1 MMEQQQDNSHPAPAP
16 ASNPAPNQGQEAV
29 RAPATT
35 TPPTPAATPTPAPA
49 PAPET
54 TLQADGAPQIAP
66 ADNAIEISMQEQSYA
81 SSGTLQRQSHIKT
94 ETIIK
99 HDDNFRPLK
108 FRNIDE
114 DKTVIGIHENDKDFR
129 EFAMADFASDETN
142 HFEGEDKNSQEQKI
156 EDMFFEEPQTPEETK
171 IEEPAP
177 PVISEEFLK
186 SLHESAY
193 AQGFQEGKK
202 LAAIDAERNLNAA
215 LAQAR
220 AEIVTH
226 SEDDL
231 LVKIV
236 KVIQSG
242 LEDMRN
248 AERDR
253 DVYMLMLMLEILRKI
268 LPGVVKKYGTIEIE
282 HFFQEIMKTINQ
294 SSMLEITLPKYE
306 GIDFVGKVKYMLREK
321 FSSDEEMEKY
331 ITIKEGKNL
340 DLSDCE
346 VAWKN
351 GSAERNYDVIW
362 ADIERILTRHM
373 WLGLPEDELHELG
386 DEAQSEIQS
395 ETQSDAQIETQDER
409 PNVVIGALAEAE
421 TAPNEPHSPADEQ
434 ADKAALDENL
444 TNPQDNP
451 TIEEMR
457 PPS

>member
-1 MMEQQQDNSHPAPAP
+1 MEQQQDNPHPAPAP
-16 ASNPAPNQGQEAV
+16 NPTSNPIVNKGQEAV
-29 RAPATT
+29 
-35 TPPTPAATPTPAPA
+35 PAPA
-49 PAPET
+49 PMPAPEPASAPPET
-54 TLQADGAPQIAP
+54 TLQADGASQIAP
-66 ADNAIEISMQEQSYA
+66 ADNLIEISTQEQDYVSR
-81 SSGTLQRQSHIKT
+81 GTFQRQSKVKK

-99 HDDNFRPLK
+99 HDDNFRPLQ

-114 DKTVIGIHENDKDFR
+114 DKTITGIHKNDAGFK
-129 EFAMADFASDETN
+129 EFSMADFAPDGEN
-142 HFEGEDKNSQEQKI
+142 HLEGEDENSHEQKI
-156 EDMFFEEPQTPEETK
+156 EEVFFEEVQTPEETK
-171 IEEPAP
+171 IEEPAL

-193 AQGFQEGKK
+193 MQGFQEGKK

-215 LAQAR
+215 LTQAR
-220 AEIVTH
+220 EDIITH

-242 LEDMRN
+242 VDDMRN

-268 LPGVVKKYGTIEIE
+268 LPGVVKKYGTVEIE

-294 SSMLEITLPKYE
+294 SSMLAITLPKYE

-321 FSSDEEMEKY
+321 FPSDEEMEKY
-331 ITIKEGKNL
+331 ITIKEGANL

-362 ADIERILTRHM
+362 GDIERILTRHM

-386 DEAQSEIQS
+386 DEAQSETQNDGQA
-395 ETQSDAQIETQDER
+395 ETQ
-409 PNVVIGALAEAE
+409 
-421 TAPNEPHSPADEQ
+421 TAPDEPL
-434 ADKAALDENL
+434 DKAASDENS
-444 TNPQDNP
+444 TNSQDNSN
-451 TIEEMR
+451 IEEMQ
-457 PPS
+457 PLS

>member
-16 ASNPAPNQGQEAV
+16 ASNPTSNQGQEA
-29 RAPATT
+29 ASA
-35 TPPTPAATPTPAPA
+35 PTPAPA
-49 PAPET
+49 TTPMPAPMPTTPAAISAPAPAVAPET
-54 TLQADGAPQIAP
+54 TLQADSAPQIAP
-66 ADNAIEISMQEQSYA
+66 ADNAIEISTQEQAYA
-81 SSGTLQRQSHIKT
+81 SSGTLQRQSHVKK

-99 HDDNFRPLK
+99 HDDNFRPLQ

-114 DKTVIGIHENDKDFR
+114 DKTVIGIHENDVNFK
-129 EFAMADFASDETN
+129 EFSMADFAPDGEN
-142 HFEGEDKNSQEQKI
+142 HFAEEDENSHEQKI
-156 EDMFFEEPQTPEETK
+156 GDVFFEEPQTPEEETK

-202 LAAIDAERNLNAA
+202 LTAIDAERNLNAA
-215 LAQAR
+215 LTQAR

-236 KVIQSG
+236 KVIQAG

-268 LPGVVKKYGTIEIE
+268 LPGVVKKYGTVEIE
-282 HFFQEIMKTINQ
+282 HFFQEIMKTVNQ
-294 SSMLEITLPKYE
+294 SSMLDITLPKYE

-321 FSSDEEMEKY
+321 FISDEEMEKY

-346 VAWKN
+346 VVWKN
-351 GSAERNYDVIW
+351 GSAERNYDMIW

-386 DEAQSEIQS
+386 DEAQN
-395 ETQSDAQIETQDER
+395 ETQSDAQT
-409 PNVVIGALAEAE
+409 EAQ
-421 TAPNEPHSPADEQ
+421 TAPNELL
-434 ADKAALDENL
+434 DKTDFDENL
-444 TNPQDNP
+444 TNSQDNP
-451 TIEEMR
+451 TIEEMH
-457 PPS
+457 PS

>member
-1 MMEQQQDNSHPAPAP
+1 MMEQQDNPHPAPA
-16 ASNPAPNQGQEAV
+16 SAPNPTPHQGQGQEAE
-29 RAPATT
+29 RAPATAPASVPAT
-35 TPPTPAATPTPAPA
+35 TP
-49 PAPET
+49 
-54 TLQADGAPQIAP
+54 ADGAPQIAP
-66 ADNAIEISMQEQSYA
+66 ADNMIEISTQEQDYV
-81 SSGTLQRQSHIKT
+81 SSGTFQRQSKVKK

-108 FRNIDE
+108 FRNINE
-114 DKTVIGIHENDKDFR
+114 DKTVIGIHENDAGFK
-129 EFAMADFASDETN
+129 EFAMADFASDEEN
-142 HFEGEDKNSQEQKI
+142 HSEGEDENSHEQKI
-156 EDMFFEEPQTPEETK
+156 ENVFFEEVQTPEETK
-171 IEEPAP
+171 IEESAP

-220 AEIVTH
+220 EDIVTH

-242 LEDMRN
+242 VDDMRN

-268 LPGVVKKYGTIEIE
+268 LPGVVKKYGTVEIE

-294 SSMLEITLPKYE
+294 SSMLAITLPKYE

-331 ITIKEGKNL
+331 ITIKEGANL

-346 VAWKN
+346 VVWKN

-362 ADIERILTRHM
+362 GDIERILTRHM

-386 DEAQSEIQS
+386 D
-395 ETQSDAQIETQDER
+395 IETQDET
-409 PNVVIGALAEAE
+409 PNADGNAQDEAQ
-421 TAPNEPHSPADEQ
+421 TAPNVPHSSTEAPF
-434 ADKAALDENL
+434 DKAAFDENL

-451 TIEEMR
+451 NIEEMQS
-457 PPS
+457 PS

>member
-1 MMEQQQDNSHPAPAP
+1 
-16 ASNPAPNQGQEAV
+16 
-29 RAPATT
+29 
-35 TPPTPAATPTPAPA
+35 
-49 PAPET
+49 
-54 TLQADGAPQIAP
+54 
-66 ADNAIEISMQEQSYA
+66 
-81 SSGTLQRQSHIKT
+81 
-94 ETIIK
+94 
-99 HDDNFRPLK
+99 
-108 FRNIDE
+108 
-114 DKTVIGIHENDKDFR
+114 
-129 EFAMADFASDETN
+129 MADFAPDGEN
-142 HFEGEDKNSQEQKI
+142 HFESEDKNSHEQKI
-156 EDMFFEEPQTPEETK
+156 EEVFFEEAQTPEEETK

-186 SLHESAY
+186 SLHDSAY

-215 LAQAR
+215 IAQAR
-220 AEIVTH
+220 ADIVTH

-236 KVIQSG
+236 KVIQMG

-282 HFFQEIMKTINQ
+282 HFFQEIMKTVNQ

-321 FSSDEEMEKY
+321 FISDEEMEKY

-386 DEAQSEIQS
+386 S
-395 ETQSDAQIETQDER
+395 ETQSDGQTDIQTETQTEV
-409 PNVVIGALAEAE
+409 PNAEVGAQAEAQ
-421 TAPNEPHSPADEQ
+421 TASNASHSPANEPF
-434 ADKAALDENL
+434 DKAAFDENL

-451 TIEEMR
+451 TIEEML